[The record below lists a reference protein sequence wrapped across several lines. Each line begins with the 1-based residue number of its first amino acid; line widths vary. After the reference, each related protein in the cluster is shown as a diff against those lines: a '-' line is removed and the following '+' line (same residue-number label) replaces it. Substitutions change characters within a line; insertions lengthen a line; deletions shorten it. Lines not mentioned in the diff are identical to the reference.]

1 MLSILQLL
9 LAVFAIY
16 SALSFSGDQKLL
28 IPLAC
33 LLLML
38 LVSRVDRAKTVK
50 KAEQDNLLK
59 PDISDNIRKELTNV
73 KEDDLPT
80 IESLLWPK
88 NELLLIDAVH
98 SIFKELG
105 FKISTGVNYHSV
117 DRVVKIPDTEKAFG
131 VEILMSESETEE
143 NHPKL
148 RRALEFEKE
157 KKGDEKTLII
167 VSTHIHLPLSERS
180 QVKDISE
187 DLVDFL
193 IQHKMNFM
201 STYQL
206 YGLWKKAKEGKKDI
220 SGVFQKLYSHP
231 GGIFQ
236 WKETVNPP
244 PLSFD
249 LPMQ

>member
-16 SALSFSGDQKLL
+16 STLSFSGDQKLL
-28 IPLAC
+28 IPLAF

-73 KEDDLPT
+73 KEEDLPT

-131 VEILMSESETEE
+131 VEILMSEKETAE

-157 KKGDEKTLII
+157 KKRDEKTLIV

-180 QVKDISE
+180 QVKDISD

-193 IQHKMNFM
+193 IQHKINFM

-206 YGLWKKAKEGKKDI
+206 YGLWQKAKEGKNDI
-220 SGVFQKLYSHP
+220 SGVFQKLYSQP

-236 WKETVNPP
+236 WKETGNVS

-249 LPMQ
+249 LPIQ